1 MRLGVCV
8 SYFFNIHSF
17 IMSLLPFL
25 SHRAPFSASPLSL
38 EFSTTDVSVCLTYDV
53 TCTGACTNPHA
64 HSLARFHKQRKL
76 SYHIHVFIC
85 ASSVLLCTTFSIR
98 LRLCV
103 PNSEWRRLRGRRLN
117 NFTLHIF
124 RYLCLRCYFQVFVLR
139 FRFYFNLLYDAVPSR
154 ALSLDQLQEKIMLSY
169 KLCFVSVQGVV
180 FC

>member
-64 HSLARFHKQRKL
+64 HSLARSLSQAAQAFVSYSCIYMRVVSTTLHYFLYTIALVCTELGMTTTSWSAVKQF
-76 SYHIHVFIC
+76 Y
-85 ASSVLLCTTFSIR
+85 SSHFSIF
-98 LRLCV
+98 V
-103 PNSEWRRLRGRRLN
+103 
-117 NFTLHIF
+117 FTLLF
-124 RYLCLRCYFQVFVLR
+124 
-139 FRFYFNLLYDAVPSR
+139 S
-154 ALSLDQLQEKIMLSY
+154 S
-169 KLCFVSVQGVV
+169 LCFTVPIL
-180 FC
+180 F